1 MILSTGARAC
11 CTATS
16 PHGWRWRSRSS
27 TRTGRYE
34 ALAADERPEAFLTL
48 WRHFIGD
55 TIESAAF
62 VELAVDA
69 RRSLANYDGETR
81 MKKLLSASLKRAQGA
96 RLVDAALT
104 VETVLLA
111 HRMAFGII
119 ATSLTTRQLQRDV
132 RAALALVPHLPP
144 L

>member
-1 MILSTGARAC
+1 MLYRHF
-11 CTATS
+11 
-16 PHGWRWRSRSS
+16 P
-27 TRTGRYE
+27 TRLALAFAVFDENWARYE

-55 TIESAAF
+55 TIESATF

-96 RLVDAALT
+96 GLVDAALT